1 MNKVLY
7 GFGDSLVE
15 GHCIG
20 VGMLDAL
27 AKKYDLAYHKY
38 AKNGAAIIPRD
49 MTEDAAGDDG
59 RVPDVA
65 AQIELASGRVPDFIC
80 FDGLINDAY
89 PNTLEHLGT
98 LTDSY
103 SGEYDSSTFYGAF
116 ERICFLLRR
125 KYADSRIFYV
135 SVHKMPTRSRNVQEI
150 LHGAAREVCEKWSIP
165 CVDVYRC
172 GQLNTCVDE
181 MRRKYS
187 YDRAEYL
194 TDGNGTHLNAEG
206 YEKWYLPMI
215 EDAMKR
221 YLS

>member
-80 FDGLINDAY
+80 FDG
-89 PNTLEHLGT
+89 
-98 LTDSY
+98 
-103 SGEYDSSTFYGAF
+103 EYDRSTFYGAF